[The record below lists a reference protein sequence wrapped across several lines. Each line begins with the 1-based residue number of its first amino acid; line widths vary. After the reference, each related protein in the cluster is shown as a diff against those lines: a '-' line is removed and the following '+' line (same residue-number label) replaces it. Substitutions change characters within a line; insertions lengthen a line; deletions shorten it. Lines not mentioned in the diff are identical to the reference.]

1 MTKKI
6 HSFIFCL
13 ILITVTTPAQARQP
27 VSTLIY
33 NETTDEIVVG
43 TGLNISRPVASIT
56 KLMTAMVSL
65 DHDKNLQRKIK
76 MSGSNSIPAG
86 MYTREQLMTAMLV
99 RSDNSAAEALAA
111 DYPGGRRAFIRAMN
125 QKANNIGMTYTRFA
139 DPSGLSNQNISNVV
153 SISGLIQVAAL
164 YPFIKEVSVQK
175 EISVESKKRTII
187 LDNTNKPLL
196 YDFDEIIMSKT
207 GFTGSAGWSVALI
220 VEKYGH
226 RFSVVVL
233 GAETKNKRYEIARDL
248 ISDYFE
254 QLTKN
259 KLDKTSKKQYNTIWQ
274 RMKDWWNDGS
284 K

>member
-1 MTKKI
+1 ML
-6 HSFIFCL
+6 L
-13 ILITVTTPAQARQP
+13 IVTTPVQPRQP

-33 NETTDEIVVG
+33 NQTTEEIVVG

-65 DHDKNLQRKIK
+65 DYDKNLQRKIK
-76 MSGSNSIPAG
+76 MPGSNSIPAG

-207 GFTGSAGWSVALI
+207 GFTGSSGWSVALI

-233 GAETKNKRYEIARDL
+233 GAETKNKRYEITRDL

-274 RMKDWWNDGS
+274 RMKDWWNDRS